1 MLIIYALKVIYKK
14 NYYGSPRKL
23 NLENLSIHH
32 TFVEESRSEIRN
44 LVCRTIKNIKLSAAS
59 KKKKRLVTLWIQT
72 LSEKG

>member
-23 NLENLSIHH
+23 KLENLSIHH

-44 LVCRTIKNIKLSAAS
+44 LVCRTIKSLFSSIKE
-59 KKKKRLVTLWIQT
+59 KEKDLVTLWSQT
-72 LSEKG
+72 WSEKG